1 MNLMNRLPIVVSIAQ
16 LLMAI
21 NDFTFNVDANKKV
34 IKIVQKNPKLLVS
47 NVLGFNAAFSFYFF
61 VLIFCKILD
70 KFYITIN

>member
-21 NDFTFNVDANKKV
+21 NDFAFNVDANKKV

-61 VLIFCKILD
+61 C
-70 KFYITIN
+70 INLL

>member
-21 NDFTFNVDANKKV
+21 NDFAFNVDANKKV

-47 NVLGFNAAFSFYFF
+47 NVLSAFSFYF
-61 VLIFCKILD
+61 L
-70 KFYITIN
+70 Y